1 MARTKKTGQMTS
13 EVAKRIADKIDSL
26 EEQASQGCTDC
37 CHWRPEHPSRVH
49 VVGAGV
55 TIKKYFGPAPR
66 TSHTSSSMAPE
77 DQEQLTQ
84 QIRDQLE
91 ESITENVTQQ
101 MMLSFSHMQFQFQSQ
116 MQSQGLGLPPEPKVG
131 PSPARVNI
139 KESCVNPSGNDP
151 DTGDSDKCRLY
162 IKENPPRL
170 VALGRVYEGSTTVG
184 VEEVKDAEAPVPIP
198 TNEVILVGQTIN
210 TFLAWPTHLV
220 KRLSEQAVVSLVK
233 PPDRP
238 DHEVDDPLYLM
249 TLIIP
254 QLFLKPIT
262 RWSMSQHL
270 YYTVLDS
277 LHEELD
283 AEFITG
289 CLPRSLPEWENLVV
303 WFCSLHNRLDNY
315 LKGIIYSALKE
326 LDDTPQPKS
335 KAGARW
341 IVVKVRDLNNAS
353 TYIYFMPVYTNLQKG
368 STECGYYVMHWMST
382 IILESF
388 KNNWETTIGIRP
400 IEGASHPMGKV
411 LFQS

>member
-1 MARTKKTGQMTS
+1 MGGCTEKGIGHPEVEHCPHVLSRGGYEYLEKKLMDEKTKKKLEEAAQSGSTDTMARTKKTGQMTS
-13 EVAKRIADKIDSL
+13 EVAKRIADKIVSHVHKPKNVL
-26 EEQASQGCTDC
+26 FTGFVGGAGVTGFLCRPWMLGCTDC

-84 QIRDQLE
+84 QITDQLE
-91 ESITENVTQQ
+91 ESITEKVTQQ

-139 KESCVNPSGNDP
+139 KESCVDPSGNDP
-151 DTGDSDKCRLY
+151 DTGDSNKCRLY

-170 VALGRVYEGSTTVG
+170 VALGRVYEGSTTVHNIPLLHGQVKVG

-210 TFLAWPTHLV
+210 TFLAWPTHLM
-220 KRLSEQAVVSLVK
+220 KRLSEQAAVSLAK

-254 QLFLKPIT
+254 QLYLKP
-262 RWSMSQHL
+262 L
-270 YYTVLDS
+270 
-277 LHEELD
+277 
-283 AEFITG
+283 
-289 CLPRSLPEWENLVV
+289 
-303 WFCSLHNRLDNY
+303 
-315 LKGIIYSALKE
+315 
-326 LDDTPQPKS
+326 
-335 KAGARW
+335 
-341 IVVKVRDLNNAS
+341 
-353 TYIYFMPVYTNLQKG
+353 
-368 STECGYYVMHWMST
+368 
-382 IILESF
+382 
-388 KNNWETTIGIRP
+388 
-400 IEGASHPMGKV
+400 
-411 LFQS
+411 